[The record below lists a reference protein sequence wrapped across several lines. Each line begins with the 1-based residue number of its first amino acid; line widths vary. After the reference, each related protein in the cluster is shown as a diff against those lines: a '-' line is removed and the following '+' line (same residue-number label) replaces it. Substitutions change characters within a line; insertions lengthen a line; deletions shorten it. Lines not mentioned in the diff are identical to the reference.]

1 MKKHWISCIAL
12 LLILPLLL
20 SGCGPKPEP
29 QPEPQPESTAP
40 AAQDQGRLQP
50 EWTRDAVIYEVNLRQ
65 YTPEG
70 SFKAFAAHLPELRE
84 LGVTVL
90 WLMPIHPIS
99 QTKRIGKLGSYYSV
113 TDFRGVN
120 PEFGSE
126 EDFAALVA
134 QAHEM
139 GFHVMLDWVANHTGW
154 DCPWIREHPDWYTH
168 DESGAIIPPANT
180 GWSDVADLNFDNEE
194 MRTEMIACM
203 KYWVEKYDI
212 DGFRCD
218 HANGVPIQFWEAA
231 RAELETVKPLY
242 MLAEDNRI
250 KEFLNYAFDFNYN
263 WGLYDT
269 LIAVAKG
276 TKNAGTVKLYI
287 PDNYPDGAYTL
298 NFLDNHDKNSYENT
312 IAGAY
317 GYDALPSLF
326 SLIYTIPGAPLL
338 YTGDEIGLDHAL
350 AFMDRDPVD
359 WNSTEQNYRPLLSL
373 LARLRSEH
381 PALWCGNYGGAI
393 NWIDAGNKSILAFS
407 REKNGD
413 KIICLFNL
421 SKKEQPAQLPAM
433 FGSGAQVLVCGQGA
447 QTLKLEPY
455 PAAGEKLE
463 GERTL
468 QPWEFWVITEGSG
481 K

>member
-1 MKKHWISCIAL
+1 MKKYWISCIAA

-20 SGCGPKPEP
+20 SGCGPKPGP
-29 QPEPQPESTAP
+29 QAQPESTAP
-40 AAQDQGRLQP
+40 AAQDRGRLQP

-99 QTKRIGKLGSYYSV
+99 RTKRIGKLGSYYSV
-113 TDFRGVN
+113 TDFRAVN

-134 QAHEM
+134 QAHEL
-139 GFHVMLDWVANHTGW
+139 GFHVMLDWVANHSGW
-154 DCPWIREHPDWYTH
+154 DCPWIQEHPDWYTQ
-168 DESGAIIPPANT
+168 DASGAIIPPANT
-180 GWSDVADLNFDNEE
+180 GWNDVADLNYDNAD
-194 MRTEMIACM
+194 MRAEMIACM

-231 RAELETVKPLY
+231 RAELETVKPVY

-263 WGLYDT
+263 WGLYDS

-312 IAGAY
+312 IVGAF
-317 GYDALPSLF
+317 GCDALPSLF

-359 WNSTEQNYRPLLSL
+359 WNGTEQNYRPLLRA
-373 LARLRSEH
+373 LAGLRREH

-393 NWIDAGNKSILAFS
+393 NWIDAGNKSVLAFS
-407 REKNGD
+407 REQDGD
-413 KIICLFNL
+413 KVVCLFNL
-421 SKKEQPAQLPAM
+421 SKKEQPAQLPAL
-433 FGSGAQVLVCGQGA
+433 FGSGAQVLVYGQGA
-447 QTLKLEPY
+447 QTLKLESY

-468 QPWEFWVITEGSG
+468 QPWEFWVIADEAG